1 MSKQRPVSWLSTGN
15 GKPARERLT
24 VPAIVDAAYVVLDRD
39 GFDKLSMRAVASELG
54 VAVSSLYA
62 HVANKDALMHQM
74 WVKSFLASYIPEP
87 TDDRDEWIERLRMW
101 ARSTREGLRSHRDL
115 ARVSMG
121 QTPFSDESLPLLEK
135 TMAFFRSGGLPE
147 ELVMGAGDFMSTFIE
162 GFVYEEQVWE
172 ERMNAVGT
180 SERDAMIDEVRVYF
194 EGLDPD
200 LYPNMSRLGPV
211 VMRNMQND
219 DRFERAIEI
228 FIQGLLAQANR
239 D

>member
-1 MSKQRPVSWLSTGN
+1 MSKQRPMSWLSTGAD
-15 GKPARERLT
+15 KPPRERLS
-24 VPAIVDAAYVVLDRD
+24 VPTIVEAAYAVLDRD
-39 GFDKLSMRAVASELG
+39 GFDKLSMRAVAAELG

-74 WVKSFLASYIPEP
+74 WVRSFLDSYIPEP
-87 TDDRDEWIERLRMW
+87 TEDREEWTERLRLW
-101 ARSTREGLRSHRDL
+101 ARSTRAGLRSHRDL

-121 QTPFSDESLPLLEK
+121 QTPFSDESLPLLER

-172 ERMNAVGT
+172 ERMNSVSP
-180 SERDAMIDEVRVYF
+180 SERQAMVDEVREYF
-194 EGLDPD
+194 ERLDPE

-211 VMRNMQND
+211 VMRNMLND
-219 DRFERAIEI
+219 DRFDRAIEI

-239 D
+239 G